1 MRFGIVGAG
10 AIGCLFG
17 ASLRLAGHDVTLIHR
32 NLSIVRSIQKN
43 GVSLRETDK
52 TLTRVR
58 VHVRTGPTLSPG
70 TEVLIIAVKA
80 YDTKAVA
87 ASYRR
92 IVPLETTVLSL
103 QNGLGNIET
112 LQSALKNEVL
122 AGSTTEGAFLLGPGS
137 VVHTG
142 RGLTVIG
149 DTRGTKSDI
158 CSRIKIALQD
168 AGFQTKISSNMLG
181 VLWTKAIVNAA
192 INPLSALTR
201 LPNGA
206 LAKSAEIRKI
216 GFRVMDEGISVS
228 RAERVRLAGDPR
240 RFWRRILLSTSA
252 NKSSM
257 LQDIERGK
265 MTEIRQLNGAIL
277 SSGKRKGIE
286 TPTNGILTNLVLG
299 IEESAKP

>member
-1 MRFGIVGAG
+1 M
-10 AIGCLFG
+10 
-17 ASLRLAGHDVTLIHR
+17 TLIHR
-32 NLSIVRSIQKN
+32 DPSIVRAIRNN
-43 GVSLRETDK
+43 GIGLRETDN

-58 VHVRTGPTLSPG
+58 VPIRRGPTVLPG
-70 TEVLIIAVKA
+70 TDVLIIAVKA
-80 YDTKAVA
+80 YDTKAMA

-92 IVPLETTVLSL
+92 MVPLETSVLSL

-112 LQSALKNEVL
+112 LQSVLKNEVL
-122 AGSTTEGAFLLGPGS
+122 AGSTTEGAFSLGPGF

-149 DTRGTKSDI
+149 DPQGTKSDTGL
-158 CSRIKIALQD
+158 RIKIAFED
-168 AGFQTKISSNMLG
+168 AGFQTKISSNMAG

-192 INPLSALTR
+192 INPLSGLTR

-240 RFWRRILLSTSA
+240 KLWRRILLSTKA

-277 SSGKRKGIE
+277 ARGKKRGVE
-286 TPTNGILTNLVLG
+286 TPINGILTKLVLG
-299 IEESAKP
+299 IEESSKP

>member
-1 MRFGIVGAG
+1 M
-10 AIGCLFG
+10 
-17 ASLRLAGHDVTLIHR
+17 TLIHR
-32 NLSIVRSIQKN
+32 DPSIVRAIRNN
-43 GVSLRETDK
+43 GIGLRETDN

-58 VHVRTGPTLSPG
+58 VPIRRGPTVLPG
-70 TEVLIIAVKA
+70 TDVLIIAVKA
-80 YDTKAVA
+80 YDTKAMA

-92 IVPLETTVLSL
+92 MVPLETSVLSL

-112 LQSALKNEVL
+112 LQSVLKNEVL
-122 AGSTTEGAFLLGPGS
+122 AGSTTEGAFSLGPGF

-149 DTRGTKSDI
+149 DPQGTKSDTGL
-158 CSRIKIALQD
+158 RIKIAFES
-168 AGFQTKISSNMLG
+168 AGFQTKISSNMAG

-192 INPLSALTR
+192 INPLSGLTR

-240 RFWRRILLSTSA
+240 KLWRRILLSTKA

-257 LQDIERGK
+257 LHDIEIGK

-277 SSGKRKGIE
+277 SRGKTRGVE
-286 TPTNGILTNLVLG
+286 TPTNEILTRLVAG
-299 IEESAKP
+299 IEESPKR

>member
-1 MRFGIVGAG
+1 
-10 AIGCLFG
+10 
-17 ASLRLAGHDVTLIHR
+17 
-32 NLSIVRSIQKN
+32 
-43 GVSLRETDK
+43 
-52 TLTRVR
+52 
-58 VHVRTGPTLSPG
+58 
-70 TEVLIIAVKA
+70 VKA

-112 LQSALKNEVL
+112 LQSALKNKLL
-122 AGSTTEGAFLLGPGS
+122 AGSTTEGAFSVGPGS
-137 VVHTG
+137 VLHTG
-142 RGLTVIG
+142 RGLTIIG
-149 DTRGTKSDI
+149 DLRGTKSDT
-158 CSRIKIALQD
+158 CSRIKIAFEE
-168 AGFQTKISSNMLG
+168 AGFRTKISSNMAG

-192 INPLSALTR
+192 INPLSSLTR

-206 LAKSAEIRKI
+206 LAKSAEIREI

-240 RFWRRILLSTSA
+240 KLWRRILLSTGA

-277 SSGKRKGIE
+277 SRGKARGVE
-286 TPTNGILTNLVLG
+286 TPTNGILTKLVLG
-299 IEESAKP
+299 IEKSSKPGPNDR

>member
-1 MRFGIVGAG
+1 M
-10 AIGCLFG
+10 
-17 ASLRLAGHDVTLIHR
+17 TLIHR
-32 NLSIVRSIQKN
+32 DPSIVRAIRNN
-43 GVSLRETDK
+43 GIGLRETDN
-52 TLTRVR
+52 THTRVR
-58 VHVRTGPTLSPG
+58 VPIRRGPTVLPG
-70 TEVLIIAVKA
+70 TDVLIIAVKA
-80 YDTKAVA
+80 YDTKAMA

-92 IVPLETTVLSL
+92 MVPLETSVLSL

-112 LQSALKNEVL
+112 LQSVLKNEVL
-122 AGSTTEGAFLLGPGS
+122 AGSTTEGAFSLGPGF

-149 DTRGTKSDI
+149 DPQGTKSDTGL
-158 CSRIKIALQD
+158 RIKIAFES
-168 AGFQTKISSNMLG
+168 AGFQTKISSNMAG

-192 INPLSALTR
+192 INPLSGLTR

-240 RFWRRILLSTSA
+240 KLWRRILLSTKA

-257 LQDIERGK
+257 LQDIEKGK

-277 SSGKRKGIE
+277 ARGKKRGIE
-286 TPTNGILTNLVLG
+286 TPINGILTRLVLG
-299 IEESAKP
+299 IEESSKP

>member
-1 MRFGIVGAG
+1 LRFGIVGAG

-17 ASLRLAGHDVTLIHR
+17 ASLTLAGHEVTLIHR
-32 NLSIVRSIQKN
+32 DPSIVRAIQKN

-52 TLTRVR
+52 TVTSVR
-58 VHVRTGPTLSPG
+58 VPIRRGPTPLPG

-80 YDTKAVA
+80 YDTKTVA

-92 IVPLETTVLSL
+92 IVPLETTVFSL

-112 LQSALKNEVL
+112 LQSVLKNEL
-122 AGSTTEGAFLLGPGS
+122 IAGSTTEGAFSLSPGS

-142 RGLTVIG
+142 RGLTIIG
-149 DTRGTKSDI
+149 PLEGTKSDA
-158 CSRIKIALQD
+158 CSRIKIAFED
-168 AGFQTKISSNMLG
+168 AGFQTKISSNMAG

-192 INPLSALTR
+192 INPLSGLTR

-206 LAKSAEIRKI
+206 LAKSSEIRKI

-228 RAERVRLAGDPR
+228 RAERVKLAGDPR
-240 RFWRRILLSTSA
+240 RLWRRILLSTKA

-277 SSGKRKGIE
+277 SRGKTKEIE
-286 TPTNGILTNLVLG
+286 TPTNEILTKLVLG
-299 IEESAKP
+299 IEESSKQ

>member
-1 MRFGIVGAG
+1 V
-10 AIGCLFG
+10 L
-17 ASLRLAGHDVTLIHR
+17 
-32 NLSIVRSIQKN
+32 
-43 GVSLRETDK
+43 
-52 TLTRVR
+52 
-58 VHVRTGPTLSPG
+58 PG

-80 YDTKAVA
+80 YDTKVMA

-92 IVPLETTVLSL
+92 MVPLETSVLSL

-112 LQSALKNEVL
+112 LQSVLKNEVL
-122 AGSTTEGAFLLGPGS
+122 AGSTTEGAFSLGPGF

-149 DTRGTKSDI
+149 DPQGTKSDTGL
-158 CSRIKIALQD
+158 RIKIAFES
-168 AGFQTKISSNMLG
+168 AGFQTKISSNMAG

-192 INPLSALTR
+192 INPLSGLTR

-228 RAERVRLAGDPR
+228 RAERVRLTGDPR
-240 RFWRRILLSTSA
+240 KLWRRILLSTKA

-257 LQDIERGK
+257 LQDIEIGK

-277 SSGKRKGIE
+277 ARGKKRGIE
-286 TPTNGILTNLVLG
+286 TPINGILTRLVLG
-299 IEESAKP
+299 IEESSKP

>member
-1 MRFGIVGAG
+1 M
-10 AIGCLFG
+10 
-17 ASLRLAGHDVTLIHR
+17 TLIHR
-32 NLSIVRSIQKN
+32 DPSIVRAIRNN
-43 GVSLRETDK
+43 GIGLRETDN

-58 VHVRTGPTLSPG
+58 VPIRRGPTMLPG
-70 TEVLIIAVKA
+70 TEVLVIAVKA
-80 YDTKAVA
+80 YDTKAMA

-92 IVPLETTVLSL
+92 MVPLETSVLSL

-112 LQSALKNEVL
+112 LQSVLKNEVL
-122 AGSTTEGAFLLGPGS
+122 AGSTTEGAFSLGPGF

-149 DTRGTKSDI
+149 DPQGTKSDTGL
-158 CSRIKIALQD
+158 RIKIAFEN
-168 AGFQTKISSNMLG
+168 AGFQTKISSNMAG

-192 INPLSALTR
+192 INPLSGLTR

-240 RFWRRILLSTSA
+240 KLWRRILLSTKA

-277 SSGKRKGIE
+277 SRGKKRGIE
-286 TPTNGILTNLVLG
+286 TPINGILTKLVLG
-299 IEESAKP
+299 IEESSKP

>member
-1 MRFGIVGAG
+1 
-10 AIGCLFG
+10 L
-17 ASLRLAGHDVTLIHR
+17 
-32 NLSIVRSIQKN
+32 
-43 GVSLRETDK
+43 
-52 TLTRVR
+52 
-58 VHVRTGPTLSPG
+58 PG

-112 LQSALKNEVL
+112 LQSALKNELL
-122 AGSTTEGAFLLGPGS
+122 AGSTTEGAFSLGPGS
-137 VVHTG
+137 VLHTG

-149 DTRGTKSDI
+149 DPRGTKSDT
-158 CSRIKIALQD
+158 CSRIKIAFEE
-168 AGFQTKISSNMLG
+168 AGFRTKISSNIAG

-192 INPLSALTR
+192 INPLSGLTR

-206 LAKSAEIRKI
+206 LAKSAEIREI
-216 GFRVMDEGISVS
+216 GFRVIDEGISVS

-240 RFWRRILLSTSA
+240 KLWRRILFSTRA

-257 LQDIERGK
+257 LQDIERRK

-277 SSGKRKGIE
+277 SRGKRRGVE
-286 TPTNGILTNLVLG
+286 TPTNEILTKLVLG
-299 IEESAKP
+299 IEESSKQ